1 MTATSEQIPALTGL
15 RALAAYLVFLHHYN
29 PVRSP
34 NWLHELVNQSYIGV
48 CIFFVLSGFLIYHRY
63 AGEYMSQT
71 WSWRTYIQNRFA
83 RLGPLYILILLVT
96 VGAAVI
102 QGQSI
107 NGTELLLNL
116 TVTQGF
122 FEQYVFSGIAQS
134 WSLTVEICF
143 YLSAPRL
150 FGLML
155 RWRPLRLSAL
165 LVGLG
170 LLLRYSVGYLQGH
183 GLFGSLHF
191 VLFYT
196 FFGRAFEFIA
206 GMWLAHRWRI
216 LPYKQTTRTGFMLVM
231 LCVVAQTFIVTLN
244 ENNNVAVLS
253 EFVFYNGFLPVGIC
267 LFLLGLLR
275 EKTVIQKL
283 LSTSII
289 QALGRSSYAFYLI
302 HIGIISRVLQTFT
315 DSHVVLFIALVG
327 ISYTLYERIEKPL
340 QRRFSA

>member
-1 MTATSEQIPALTGL
+1 MTTTSDQIPALTGL

-34 NWLHELVNQSYIGV
+34 NWFHELVNQSYIGV
-48 CIFFVLSGFLIYHRY
+48 SIFFVLSGFLIYHRY
-63 AGEYMSQT
+63 AEEYASKM
-71 WSWRTYIQNRFA
+71 WFWRAYLQNRFA
-83 RLGPLYILILLVT
+83 RLGALYILLLLVT
-96 VGAAVI
+96 IGAAVV

-107 NGTELLLNL
+107 NRLELLLNL
-116 TVTQGF
+116 TVTQGLS
-122 FEQYVFSGIAQS
+122 EQYVFSGIAQS
-134 WSLTVEICF
+134 WSLTVELCF
-143 YLSAPRL
+143 YLSAPVL

-155 RWRPLRLSAL
+155 RWGPLRLSAL

-170 LLLRYSVGYLQGH
+170 LLLRYSVGCLQGH
-183 GLFGSLHF
+183 GLLGSLHF
-191 VLFYT
+191 VFFYT

-216 LPYKQTTRTGFMLVM
+216 LPYRQTTHIGFMLIM
-231 LCVVAQTFIVTLN
+231 LCVVAQTFIVTLY
-244 ENNNVAVLS
+244 EDNNVALLS

-283 LSTSII
+283 LSTSIV

-302 HIGIISRVLQTFT
+302 HIGIISRVLQRFI
-315 DSHVVLFIALVG
+315 DSYAVLFIVLVV
-327 ISYTLYERIEKPL
+327 ISYVLYEGIEKPL
-340 QRRFSA
+340 QRRFGA